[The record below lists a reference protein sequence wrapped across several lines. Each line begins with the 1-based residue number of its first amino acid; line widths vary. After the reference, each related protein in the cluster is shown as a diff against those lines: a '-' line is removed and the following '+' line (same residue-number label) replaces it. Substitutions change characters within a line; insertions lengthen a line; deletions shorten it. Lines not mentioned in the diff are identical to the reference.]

1 MAERPMATPAASD
14 VASGEPMSRRAR
26 GSRLVP
32 LVIGALGVV
41 FGDIGTSPLYTMRVV
56 FTGEHKLPLTHDT
69 VLGLLSIVFW
79 ALMVVVTLKYVT
91 LIMRADNRG
100 EGGILALT
108 ALVARGVE
116 HQTRRRWWLVGFG
129 IFGAAMFYGD
139 GMITPAISVLGA
151 VEGLEV
157 MAPAMRSFV
166 VPVSLVILL
175 GLFAIQKHGTASVG
189 MFFGP
194 ITLLWFIVI
203 AALGVVQIVAR
214 PEVLLALSPL
224 YAVKFVLANPVATFL
239 ALGAVVLAV
248 TGTEAL
254 YADMGHFGAFPIR
267 LAWLTIVLP
276 ALTLNYFGQGALL
289 LTDPAAIKNPFYLL
303 APDWA
308 LLPLLILATLAAIIA
323 SQAVISGAFSLTR
336 AAIQMGYAPR
346 LKILH
351 TSEREIG
358 QIYVPFINWTL
369 LIAVMLL
376 VLTFRSSDNLAA
388 AYGIAV
394 TLAMLIDSVLI
405 YVVMRRIWR
414 WRRPIAAAIAL
425 PLLAIDLAFL
435 ASNSLKIP
443 EGGWFPLVTGAVV
456 FTLLT
461 TWKRGRMVLME
472 RLADDTMP
480 LDVFIE
486 SIAASPPPRVPGTAV
501 FLTSTGN
508 RAPHAMLHNLKHNK
522 VLHERVVVLTVHTRD
537 IPRVDPKE
545 RVEIHDLPR
554 AFWTIDAYYGFT
566 EDPDVPSL
574 LDACGRRGF
583 EFDMMDTSFFVS
595 RETLIASVAPGM
607 ALWRE
612 RLFVSMS
619 RNAVKATDFF
629 RVPTNRVV
637 ELGTQVEL

>member
-1 MAERPMATPAASD
+1 MAQQPTPTAAKPD
-14 VASGEPMSRRAR
+14 LLEAGPVHPSRRTA
-26 GSRLVP
+26 
-32 LVIGALGVV
+32 LVIGAIGVV

-116 HQTRRRWWLVGFG
+116 NQPRRRWWLVGFG

-157 MAPAMRSFV
+157 IAPALHAFV
-166 VPVSLVILL
+166 VPASLVILL
-175 GLFAIQKHGTASVG
+175 VLFAIQKHGTASVG

-194 ITLLWFIVI
+194 ITLLWFIVL
-203 AALGVVQIVAR
+203 AVLGAVQIASY
-214 PEVLLALSPL
+214 PEVLLALSPT
-224 YAVKFVLANPVATFL
+224 YAIGFIVENPVATFL

-254 YADMGHFGAFPIR
+254 YADMGHFGALPIR
-267 LAWLTIVLP
+267 FAWLAIVLP

-289 LTDPAAIKNPFYLL
+289 LENPTAIRNPFYLL

-308 LLPLLILATLAAIIA
+308 LLPLLVLATLAAIIA

-346 LKILH
+346 LRILH
-351 TSEREIG
+351 TSERQIG
-358 QIYVPFINWTL
+358 QIYVPFINWAL

-405 YVVMRRIWR
+405 YVVMRRIWH
-414 WRRPIAAAIAL
+414 WSRPLATAIAL
-425 PLLAIDLAFL
+425 PLFVIDVAFL

-443 EGGWFPLVTGAVV
+443 EGGWFPLVTGAIV

-472 RLADDTMP
+472 RLAEDTMP
-480 LDVFIE
+480 LEVFIE
-486 SIAASPPPRVPGTAV
+486 SIGASPPPRVPGTAV
-501 FLTSTGN
+501 FLTSTGS
-508 RAPHAMLHNLKHNK
+508 RTPHAMLHNLKHNK
-522 VLHERVVVLTVHTRD
+522 VLHERVIVLTVHTRD
-537 IPRVDPKE
+537 IPRVSARE
-545 RVEIHDLPR
+545 RVEIKPLPT

-574 LDACGRRGF
+574 LEACGRRGF

-595 RETLIASVAPGM
+595 RETLIPSVAPGM

-612 RLFVSMS
+612 RLFASMS